1 MGEISKWVIGILLCS
16 IFIVA
21 FSGFYLAG
29 ITPTSSPAPF
39 PNNGSAPNLVL
50 FSGAADLI
58 NETNRMGESINR
70 LQQPQGNIISDVA
83 VFADVGASLIK
94 IMLSFPKM
102 IGGFIYD
109 IANAFFTV
117 LPDEPSGSLVT
128 ILGIIVAMVVVT
140 LIFAIAAMIR
150 NPGTGTY

>member
-1 MGEISKWVIGILLCS
+1 MGEFSKWIIGILLCS

-21 FSGFYLAG
+21 FSAFYLGG

-39 PNNGSAPNLVL
+39 PTNESTPNLVL
-50 FSGAADLI
+50 FSGTADLI
-58 NETNRMGESINR
+58 NGSNQMVDSINR

-83 VFADVGASLIK
+83 VFADVGASLVK

-109 IANAFFTV
+109 IANAFFQV
-117 LPDEPSGSLVT
+117 LPDEPSGTLVT
-128 ILGIIVAMVVVT
+128 ILGIIVAMVVIT

-150 NPGTGTY
+150 SPGTGTY

>member
-1 MGEISKWVIGILLCS
+1 MGEFSKWIIGILLCS

-21 FSGFYLAG
+21 FSGFYLGG

-39 PNNGSAPNLVL
+39 PTNGTTPNLIL
-50 FSGAADLI
+50 FSGTADLI
-58 NETNRMGESINR
+58 NGTNKLAESINR
-70 LQQPQGNIISDVA
+70 LQQPQGNIISDVT
-83 VFADVGASLIK
+83 VFADVGASMIK

-117 LPDEPSGSLVT
+117 LPDEPSGTLVT
-128 ILGIIVAMVVVT
+128 ILGIIVAMVVIS
-140 LIFAIAAMIR
+140 LIFALAAMIR